1 MNEPRVDPQ
10 SYHAAV
16 QEALEQITEE
26 FPYVTSRNLPVRR
39 MRGGVTSQVTREIAA
54 RLIVD
59 QTHTLATA
67 EEVERYQAQ
76 EQEQRQ
82 LIAETERRNMQNRVL
97 LAPGLQPQF
106 VPAAPPE
113 PKAGKKS

>member
-1 MNEPRVDPQ
+1 MNEPRVDTQ

-16 QEALEQITEE
+16 REAAEQMSED

-67 EEVERYQAQ
+67 EEVERYHAQ

-97 LAPGLQPQF
+97 FAPGLQPQF
-106 VPAAPPE
+106 VPAE